1 VVVNK
6 VDLVGDGELAEVV
19 AFTARVV
26 AGRLGQ
32 PVPVFPLSA
41 LAARRR
47 SDGFDTFAAW
57 LAAELE
63 SHGSAH
69 ALASTARALR
79 REATALRGSG
89 RVASLR
95 PQPPMVPWIVGR
107 CHGRDRPKASMKHRR
122 CRGEQAGNTV

>member
-1 VVVNK
+1 MVVNK

-57 LAAELE
+57 LAAKLE
-63 SHGSAH
+63 SRLGP
-69 ALASTARALR
+69 RAGLYR
-79 REATALRGSG
+79 PRAAPRGH
-89 RVASLR
+89 RVARLR
-95 PQPPMVPWIVGR
+95 PGGVPAPPAA
-107 CHGRDRPKASMKHRR
+107 HGAVDCWPVVMGGIDPRR
-122 CRGEQAGNTV
+122 R